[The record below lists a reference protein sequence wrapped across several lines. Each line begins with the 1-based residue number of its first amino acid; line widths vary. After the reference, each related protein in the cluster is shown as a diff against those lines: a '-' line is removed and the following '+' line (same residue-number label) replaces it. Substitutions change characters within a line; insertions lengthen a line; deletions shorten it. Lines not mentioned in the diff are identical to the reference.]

1 MLALGAFPAV
11 VPFVGMLFLPESP
24 RWLIGRGREA
34 DARAIMER
42 TQDPDEDVEELITE
56 IKAQEREEGSG
67 TYRELFSPLVRPAL
81 TVGVGIAF
89 FNQLV
94 GVNAVIYYAP
104 TILERAGLGTSAALL
119 STVAIGLVNSV
130 VTGAALLSI
139 DRLGRRPLLLIG
151 MSGVVLALFVLGLAY
166 LLPSQSGFV
175 GLILVLGLI
184 VYIASFAASLGLGIW
199 LLNSE
204 VYPLKVRGKGSSAG
218 SLTHW
223 VLDLI
228 IASSV
233 LTLINTIT
241 ATGMFWLYGFFGII
255 GILFV
260 YRFVPETK
268 GRTLE
273 EVDAE
278 LMRRARR
285 RVTA

>member
-1 MLALGAFPAV
+1 M
-11 VPFVGMLFLPESP
+11 
-24 RWLIGRGREA
+24 
-34 DARAIMER
+34 
-42 TQDPDEDVEELITE
+42 
-56 IKAQEREEGSG
+56 
-67 TYRELFSPLVRPAL
+67 
-81 TVGVGIAF
+81 
-89 FNQLV
+89 
-94 GVNAVIYYAP
+94 
-104 TILERAGLGTSAALL
+104 
-119 STVAIGLVNSV
+119 
-130 VTGAALLSI
+130 
-139 DRLGRRPLLLIG
+139 
-151 MSGVVLALFVLGLAY
+151 
-166 LLPSQSGFV
+166 
-175 GLILVLGLI
+175 

-260 YRFVPETK
+260 YRMVPETK
-268 GRTLE
+268 DRTLE

-278 LMRRARR
+278 LMRRAQRG
-285 RVTA
+285 VTA